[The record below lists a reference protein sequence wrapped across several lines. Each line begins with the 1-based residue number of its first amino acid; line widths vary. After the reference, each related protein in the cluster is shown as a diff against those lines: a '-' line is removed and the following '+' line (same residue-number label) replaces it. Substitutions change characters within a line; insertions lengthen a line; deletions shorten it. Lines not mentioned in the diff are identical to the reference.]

1 VTPRAASRR
10 TPRSTFLSIRSTLLS
25 HRLLAACT
33 LLAALLVSG
42 AHAGAQAA
50 PDSAAQAAP
59 DAGRPFSLF
68 LDCREFYCEPNF
80 YKKEIDFTDHVRE
93 RTAADVHVLITREGT
108 GGGGAMYT
116 LAFYGQ
122 RLFPGVDDTLEL
134 TTPQGSTEDETRRA
148 IVRTIKLGLARYL
161 VRTPAAASAALVVA
175 PVLGHVRAAT
185 RHDAWNAW
193 VFRVATSANTSRER
207 TSSHN
212 NLNSSLS
219 ANRVTERWKTNLRL
233 EGYYSDQAFDID
245 GERVTSVRR
254 DFGSSALQVRSI
266 DDHWSVGLRAG
277 ASSSTYF
284 NQRLSANLSPALEYD
299 VYPYEESTRRQ
310 LRVQYSAGMRHYQ
323 YNDTTV
329 YFKVRETRPAESLN
343 LAFEQKQPWGSV
355 DARVNG
361 YHFLDDLGKSRLT
374 FAGGANVRV
383 IQGLSVNF
391 SGNYSII
398 HDQLYLPK
406 GDLSREDVLLQQS
419 QLATGFRGYLYAGIS
434 YTFGS
439 MYNDV
444 VNPRFED

>member
-1 VTPRAASRR
+1 VTTRGTFAS
-10 TPRSTFLSIRSTLLS
+10 PADILASTLTGALLS
-25 HRLLAACT
+25 HRLLVAGALLAT
-33 LLAALLVSG
+33 LLARG
-42 AHAGAQAA
+42 TPAGAQTATLQ
-50 PDSAAQAAP
+50 DSTPQSS
-59 DAGRPFSLF
+59 GRAFSIY
-68 LDCREFYCEPNF
+68 LDCREFSCEPN
-80 YKKEIDFTDHVRE
+80 YYRREIDFTDHVRE

-108 GGGGAMYT
+108 GGGGAQYT
-116 LAFYGQ
+116 IAFYGQ
-122 RLFPGVDDTLEL
+122 NLFPGVDDTLEL
-134 TTPQGSTEDETRRA
+134 TTRQGSTEEETRRA
-148 IVRTIKLGLARYL
+148 ISHTIKLGLARYL
-161 VRTPAAASAALVVA
+161 ARTPAGANAALVVA
-175 PVLGHVRAAT
+175 PTLRGARDPA
-185 RHDAWNAW
+185 RRDAWNAW
-193 VFRVATSANTSRER
+193 VFRVGTSANTSRER

-212 NLNSSLS
+212 NLNSSLN

-254 DFGSSALQVRSI
+254 DFGSSALQVRSLNE
-266 DDHWSVGLRAG
+266 HWSVGARAG
-277 ASSSTYF
+277 ASSSTYL
-284 NQRLSANLSPALEYD
+284 NQRLAASFAPALEYD

-310 LRVQYSAGMRHYQ
+310 LRVQYSAGVRHYV
-323 YNDTTV
+323 YTDTTV
-329 YFKVRETRPAESLN
+329 YFKTQETRPTESLN
-343 LAFEQKQPWGSV
+343 LAFEQKQTWGSI

-374 FAGGANVRV
+374 FSGGASVRV

-419 QLATGFRGYLYAGIS
+419 QLATGYRGYVFAGIS